1 MWANDVDTPAYA
13 ERLATI
19 ERDIPGTTVVEGGWL
34 CRRRSFASTTSFGAA
49 FGGTIPVAR
58 PASRIERRRGAP
70 AEPLP
75 PTPRRRSDLS

>member
-34 CRRRSFASTTSFGAA
+34 
-49 FGGTIPVAR
+49 
-58 PASRIERRRGAP
+58 
-70 AEPLP
+70 
-75 PTPRRRSDLS
+75 